1 MLWMVLNVVGHGDV
15 VGDAVDGDDGIKYL
29 ALAGE
34 WCSLL
39 ASRVVVAVAF
49 DLHHHAYPDPRTIQT
64 EQTRLQDTGLCL
76 KTSQELRM
84 LFYCQVTMVVMF
96 LCSQFSE
103 MSTISQLL

>member
-39 ASRVVVAVAF
+39 ASRVVVAVV
-49 DLHHHAYPDPRTIQT
+49 LHYHAYPDPRAIQT
-64 EQTRLQDTGLCL
+64 VQTRLQDAGLKHRKNCECCPV
-76 KTSQELRM
+76 S
-84 LFYCQVTMVVMF
+84 LFIVRS
-96 LCSQFSE
+96 LW
-103 MSTISQLL
+103 L

>member
-39 ASRVVVAVAF
+39 ASRVVVAVAVHQY
-49 DLHHHAYPDPRTIQT
+49 LIHVVHHRSYERYNLCDYLRRH
-64 EQTRLQDTGLCL
+64 LSVGL
-76 KTSQELRM
+76 RW
-84 LFYCQVTMVVMF
+84 
-96 LCSQFSE
+96 
-103 MSTISQLL
+103 

>member
-49 DLHHHAYPDPRTIQT
+49 DLHHQFTMPTLTPEPSKQN
-64 EQTRLQDTGLCL
+64 RLGYKMQDYAL
-76 KTSQELRM
+76 KHRKNCECCFIVRSLW
-84 LFYCQVTMVVMF
+84 L
-96 LCSQFSE
+96 
-103 MSTISQLL
+103 